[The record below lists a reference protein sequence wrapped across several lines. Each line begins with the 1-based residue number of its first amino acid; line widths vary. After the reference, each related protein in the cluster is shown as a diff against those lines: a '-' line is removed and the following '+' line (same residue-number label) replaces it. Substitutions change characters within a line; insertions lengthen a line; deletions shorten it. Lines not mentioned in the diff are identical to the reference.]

1 MPSRSSAPRSL
12 SFAFLVLAAQ
22 LSCGSD
28 SKPDA
33 ASGAG
38 TAGEGGAAGGAGI
51 AGATTAGG
59 TAGLAASGGAAG
71 TASSGGAAG
80 GAGTSSGTGGAGEA
94 GASASAGSG
103 AGGEPSQ
110 EGDAPTTDIAFEATD
125 SELLNPERGFY
136 VTGDLANMHDLD
148 GVRAEGMTLI
158 YAAAHLDEYLGAD
171 HEQDLPA
178 QALEDIASG
187 FTTIRDAGLKAIV
200 RFQYDDGE
208 GYPDGANDASEAGI
222 LRHIEQLAPVLAEN
236 SDVLFVLQAG
246 FIGAWGEW
254 HTSLNFS
261 DGTGDQDARQR
272 IVEALMDAAPG
283 VRIGVRYPA
292 YKRMFYG
299 EAATAEAAL
308 LAAEPVSLVG
318 HINDCFVSSEDDVG
332 TYQYEPMDVLKDYLE
347 SDTAYVPIGGETCAE
362 HDRNACSVTVPEME
376 RFHYSYI
383 NSEYNETVLARWES
397 DGCLGEIE
405 QRLAYRLSL
414 VSARLPEAARPGG
427 TFSMELVL
435 ENRGFAALTNP
446 RPVLLVLSGE
456 GQRYEAELPAD
467 PRLWLPGQ
475 HTLAARLRLPAD
487 LSPGNYRLSLWLPDA
502 SAGLRAR
509 VEYSVAFA
517 NAGVWDE
524 LTGEN
529 VLSTVAIA
537 ADAPGSSDPNA
548 GDAFEVLP

>member
-1 MPSRSSAPRSL
+1 MKSRLHSL
-12 SFAFLVLAAQ
+12 AVLVLVAQ
-22 LSCGSD
+22 PSCGSD
-28 SKPDA
+28 PPA
-33 ASGAG
+33 EGATGGGAG
-38 TAGEGGAAGGAGI
+38 EGAVAGSAGVAGAATAGGAAGLGGSGGGAG
-51 AGATTAGG
+51 AAT
-59 TAGLAASGGAAG
+59 SGGAAG
-71 TASSGGAAG
+71 VPAGNGGAA
-80 GAGTSSGTGGAGEA
+80 GAGEA
-94 GASASAGSG
+94 GTSVAAASGEGG
-103 AGGEPSQ
+103 APPQ
-110 EGDAPTTDIAFEATD
+110 TGDAPTTDIVFEATD
-125 SELLNPERGFY
+125 AEVPNPERGFY
-136 VTGDLANMHDLD
+136 VTGDLADMHDLD

-178 QALEDIASG
+178 QALEDIARG
-187 FTTIRDAGLKAIV
+187 FATIRDAGLKAIV

-236 SDVLFVLQAG
+236 RDVLFVLQAG

-283 VRIGVRYPA
+283 VRVGVRYPA

-299 EAATAEAAL
+299 EAATTEAAL

-383 NSEYNETVLARWES
+383 NSEYNEGVLARWES

-405 QRLAYRLSL
+405 QRLGYRLAL
-414 VSARLPEAARPGG
+414 VSAKLPEAARPGG

-446 RPVLLVLSGE
+446 RPVVLVLSGE
-456 GQRYEAELPAD
+456 GRRYEAELPAE
-467 PRLWLPGQ
+467 PRLWLPGE

-487 LSPGNYRLSLWLPDA
+487 LAPGDYRLSLWLPDA
-502 SAGLRAR
+502 GAALRAR
-509 VEYSVAFA
+509 VDYSVAFA
-517 NAGVWDE
+517 NTGVWDE
-524 LTGEN
+524 VAGEN

-537 ADAPGSSDPNA
+537 ADAPGASDPNA
-548 GDAFEVLP
+548 SDAFEVLP

>member
-1 MPSRSSAPRSL
+1 MKFRLHSL
-12 SFAFLVLAAQ
+12 AFLVLVAQ
-22 LSCGSD
+22 PSCGSD
-28 SKPDA
+28 SPADGPTGA
-33 ASGAG
+33 GAGEGAVAGSAGAAG
-38 TAGEGGAAGGAGI
+38 TATAAGGSGPGGSGGG
-51 AGATTAGG
+51 AGATT
-59 TAGLAASGGAAG
+59 SGGAAG
-71 TASSGGAAG
+71 VAAGNGGA
-80 GAGTSSGTGGAGEA
+80 GGAGEA
-94 GASASAGSG
+94 GMSAAATSG
-103 AGGEPSQ
+103 EGGAPPQ
-110 EGDAPTTDIAFEATD
+110 AGDAPTTDITFEATD
-125 SELLNPERGFY
+125 SELLNPERAFY
-136 VTGDLANMHDLD
+136 VTGDLADMHDLD

-236 SDVLFVLQAG
+236 RDVLFVLQAG

-272 IVEALMDAAPG
+272 IVEALMDAAPD

-299 EAATAEAAL
+299 EAATTEAAL
-308 LAAEPVSLVG
+308 LAAEPVALVG

-383 NSEYNETVLARWES
+383 NSEYNESVLARWES

-405 QRLAYRLSL
+405 QRLGYRFSL
-414 VSARLPEAARPGG
+414 VSAKLPEAARPGG
-427 TFSMELVL
+427 TFSLELVL

-446 RPVLLVLSGE
+446 RPVVLVLSGE
-456 GQRYEAELPAD
+456 GQRYEAELRAD
-467 PRLWLPGQ
+467 PRLWLPGA
-475 HTLAARLRLPAD
+475 HRLAARLRLPAN
-487 LSPGNYRLSLWLPDA
+487 LAPGDYRLSLWLPDA
-502 SAGLRAR
+502 GESLRAR
-509 VEYSVAFA
+509 VDYSVAFA
-517 NAGVWDE
+517 NTGVWDE
-524 LTGEN
+524 TAGEN

-537 ADAPGSSDPNA
+537 ADAPGASDPNA
-548 GDAFEVLP
+548 SDAFEVLP